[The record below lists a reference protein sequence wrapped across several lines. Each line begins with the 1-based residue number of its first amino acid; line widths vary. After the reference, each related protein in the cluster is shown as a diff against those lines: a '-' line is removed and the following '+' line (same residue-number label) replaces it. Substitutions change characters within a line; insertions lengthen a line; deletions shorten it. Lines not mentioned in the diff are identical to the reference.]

1 MAIDFVILSK
11 NTSFCAGFTRN
22 LIPVSQYIGFH
33 QAVTDPL
40 ADVLSLFTY
49 GLRVGDLKFK
59 CFLSRQLLN
68 YLNS

>member
-33 QAVTDPL
+33 IKLLLTPL
-40 ADVLSLFTY
+40 QMSLA
-49 GLRVGDLKFK
+49 
-59 CFLSRQLLN
+59 SLLMDFG
-68 YLNS
+68 

>member
-1 MAIDFVILSK
+1 MAIDFVVFSK
-11 NTSFCAGFTRN
+11 NTSFCAGLTRN
-22 LIPVSQYIGFH
+22 LIPVYWFSY

-49 GLRVGDLKFK
+49 GLWVGDLKFK
-59 CFLSRQLLN
+59 YFLSRQLLN